1 MSQTTKLYCNN
12 ENKKS
17 SNIKKKWNQ
26 NEIDLLKE
34 EFKNGTR
41 IKIIASKLGKTETA
55 VNKFLTRCGIR
66 PKYRIISSNHKCK
79 LNINKIHTCN
89 NTSAKWLSLFNNVV
103 DFKDVIKYLK
113 SKGYKISNIVTDS
126 IKLFYPNSEYVLD
139 GRPVSKTKLLILA
152 NKLREAENKKTFKLE
167 YIM

>member
-1 MSQTTKLYCNN
+1 MSRTVKLSYNN

-17 SNIKKKWNQ
+17 NCIKKKWNQ
-26 NEIDLLKE
+26 SEIELLKE
-34 EFKNGTR
+34 EFNNGTK

-79 LNINKIHTCN
+79 LNINRIHIGT

-103 DFKDVIKYLK
+103 DFEYIIKYLK
-113 SKGYKISNIVTDS
+113 SKGYKISNIVTDN
-126 IKLFYPNSEYVLD
+126 IKLFYPNSEYILD

-152 NKLREAENKKTFKLE
+152 NKLRESENKKAFKLE